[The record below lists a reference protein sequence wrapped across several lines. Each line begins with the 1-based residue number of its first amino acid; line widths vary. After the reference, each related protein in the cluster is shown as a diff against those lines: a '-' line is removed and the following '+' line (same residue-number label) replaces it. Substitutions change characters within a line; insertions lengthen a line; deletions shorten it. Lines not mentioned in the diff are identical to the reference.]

1 MTTKTAF
8 LDLPANFETI
18 PTKELAKWCKWHWS
32 TIECKHITAKNLQA
46 LCAKFNLSRTAK
58 TKHAAIGMLR
68 KHLFEE
74 EPECQTKRKHESSK
88 DKEEEEEQLTRRSC
102 KPKRIA
108 EVNASDQIMRTRN

>member
-18 PTKELAKWCKWHWS
+18 PTKHLAKWCKRHWS
-32 TIECKHITAKNLQA
+32 TIEHKHITAKNLHA

-58 TKHAAIGMLR
+58 TKHAAIGVLR

-74 EPECQTKRKHESSK
+74 EPERQTKRKCKSSK
-88 DKEEEEEQLTRRSC
+88 DREEEEEEQAQEDSQG
-102 KPKRIA
+102 
-108 EVNASDQIMRTRN
+108 EGQ